1 MLTKKQ
7 RRYCLI
13 KNPAFNLD
21 VNLEKLKMYNEEVD
35 FLEEVI
41 MRALGTSL
49 DIKTLQFISGGLVNQ
64 AVYTDTSKGK
74 LFIKFN
80 EDRPPKMFDAEE
92 RGLAMIR
99 ENVPELYVPK
109 VVHTGKVANRNVLVM
124 EYLQEQYPN
133 NQFWEKLG
141 YGVAAM
147 HKVNSPNAGLAFDN
161 FNGPLAQKNTPSTD
175 WSNFFFEHRLRAQF
189 GLAFYNQ
196 IIPKDYLQKLET
208 LQKAFEKL
216 YTKAVF
222 SLLHGDFW
230 RGNILTGKNQQ
241 PCIFDPAVYFGD
253 REVDLATAK
262 LLGGFQDLFFEAYQ
276 EKYPLEYGAKERM
289 EIYSLYPLMIQV
301 NLYGSSYLNR
311 IDSILKKYI

>member
-1 MLTKKQ
+1 
-7 RRYCLI
+7 
-13 KNPAFNLD
+13 
-21 VNLEKLKMYNEEVD
+21 MYNEEVD

-80 EDRPPKMFDAEE
+80 ENRPAKMFDAEKQ
-92 RGLAMIR
+92 GLATIR
-99 ENVPELYVPK
+99 ENVPDLHVPK
-109 VVHTGKVANRNVLVM
+109 VIHTDKVSNRYVLVM

-133 NQFWEKLG
+133 KQFWEKLG

-147 HKVNSPNAGLAFDN
+147 HHVTAPKAGLEYDN
-161 FNGPLAQKNTPSTD
+161 FNGPLAQKNTPSTN
-175 WSNFFFEHRLRAQF
+175 WGNFFFEHRLRAQF

-196 IIPKDYLQKLET
+196 IIPKSYLKKLEQ
-208 LQKAFEKL
+208 LQIAFERL
-216 YTKAVF
+216 YTKAEF

-241 PCIFDPAVYFGD
+241 PCIFDPAVYFGH

-262 LLGGFQDLFFEAYQ
+262 LLGGFQDTFFKAYQ
-276 EKYPLEYGAKERM
+276 EKYPLQHGAEERM

-301 NLYGSSYLNR
+301 NLYGTSYLNR